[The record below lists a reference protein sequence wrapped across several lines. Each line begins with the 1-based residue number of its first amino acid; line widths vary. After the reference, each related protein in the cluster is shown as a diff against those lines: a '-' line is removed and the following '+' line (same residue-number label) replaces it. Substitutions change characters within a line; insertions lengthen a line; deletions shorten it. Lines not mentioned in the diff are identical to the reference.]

1 MRRQG
6 FVAAVAA
13 KAVGDI
19 SANGFIGKV
28 TNINGGIIK
37 EKKRY
42 TQSGCKTGRFGS
54 MNKPL
59 VSGKIFLSGCPPAD
73 KPI

>member
-1 MRRQG
+1 M
-6 FVAAVAA
+6 A
-13 KAVGDI
+13 
-19 SANGFIGKV
+19 
-28 TNINGGIIK
+28 NINGGIIK

-59 VSGKIFLSGCPPAD
+59 VSGKNIF
-73 KPI
+73 